1 LSGAKRKIVND
12 TIGFFFEKIRRI
24 ITMKKVGKK
33 LISVCLCTAM
43 ALSMLAGCGSSKVKT
58 EGEAA
63 GETAGETANV
73 STENKT
79 EKTSDMPVVNFVM
92 PSFSDFSD
100 APAVE
105 KELNT
110 VLGEKYGIQTKL
122 TYISIGAWVQQ
133 SNLLLTGDEADVVA
147 VFISP
152 LSNYVTNGQLLPL
165 DDYFNNSSDE
175 LKSIFLEG
183 QMNSTQVDG
192 TLYSLSN
199 FKDFAGS
206 VKFIMDEKIVNDL
219 GIDVDG
225 IKSLEDIEPI
235 LAQVKE
241 AYPEI
246 YGLVPQHDSQM
257 LSSKWTWDYL
267 GVGFA
272 SAFVSTADYGQS
284 TKVECTYELD
294 DFVSFTNTMHD
305 WYEKG
310 YVMADALSN
319 TEAGDALIL
328 GGKAFGSFANGSVA
342 KLKAGLVGATIIEP
356 WSASSAYT
364 GVSYGI
370 NANSKNPDA
379 AWKLI
384 EAIYTDTDVAT
395 LLIDGIEG
403 THYVNN
409 EDGTINFPEG
419 IDASTTKYG
428 GATQAWLYPN
438 ATLTHPIITLGEAD
452 YFDKLMAFN
461 NGAKNSKEVGFMFN
475 TSKCADAFSA
485 CLNVH
490 QKYFNALLCGVVDP
504 NEVIPE
510 AIQEMKAAGLEDV
523 IAEEQAQLDTFL
535 AK

>member
-1 LSGAKRKIVND
+1 MKNVWKR
-12 TIGFFFEKIRRI
+12 
-24 ITMKKVGKK
+24 
-33 LISVCLCTAM
+33 LLSVCLCTAM
-43 ALSMLAGCGSSKVKT
+43 TLSLLAGCGSGKEEPTGET
-58 EGEAA
+58 EKAGGTKAT
-63 GETAGETANV
+63 GETA
-73 STENKT
+73 ENLPT
-79 EKTSDMPVVNFVM
+79 KTSDMPVVNYVM

-100 APAVE
+100 APSVE
-105 KELNT
+105 AELNK
-110 VLGEKYGIQTKL
+110 VLGEKYGIQAKL

-165 DDYFNNSSDE
+165 DDYFNNSSDRM
-175 LKSIFLEG
+175 KNIFLEG
-183 QMNSTQVDG
+183 QMSSTRVNG
-192 TLYSLSN
+192 ELYSLSN

-206 VKFIMDEKIVNDL
+206 VKFIMDEKIVADM
-219 GIDVDG
+219 GIDVDS
-225 IKSLEDIEPI
+225 IKTLEDITPI

-241 AYPEI
+241 AYPEL
-246 YGLVPQHDSQM
+246 YGVVPQHDAQM
-257 LSSKWTWDYL
+257 LSSKWTWDDL

-272 SAFVSTADYGQS
+272 SAFISTADYGQS

-310 YVMADALSN
+310 YIMADALSN
-319 TEAGDALIL
+319 TEGGDALIL
-328 GGKAFGSFANGSVA
+328 GGKAFGSFANGSIA

-379 AWKLI
+379 AWKLM
-384 EAIYTDTDVAT
+384 EAIYTDSEVAT
-395 LLIDGIEG
+395 LLVDGIEG
-403 THYVNN
+403 SHYVNS
-409 EDGTINFPEG
+409 EDGTIAFPEG
-419 IDASTTKYG
+419 VDASTTKYG
-428 GATQAWLYPN
+428 GPTQAWLYPN
-438 ATLTHPIITLGEAD
+438 ATLTHPINTLGEAD
-452 YFDKLMAFN
+452 YFEQLMIFN
-461 NGAKNSKEVGFMFN
+461 SEAKNSKEVGFMFN

-504 NEVIPE
+504 KEVIPQ
-510 AIQEMKAAGLEDV
+510 AINEMKAAGLEDV
-523 IAEEQAQLDTFL
+523 ILEEQAQLDAFFGN
-535 AK
+535 